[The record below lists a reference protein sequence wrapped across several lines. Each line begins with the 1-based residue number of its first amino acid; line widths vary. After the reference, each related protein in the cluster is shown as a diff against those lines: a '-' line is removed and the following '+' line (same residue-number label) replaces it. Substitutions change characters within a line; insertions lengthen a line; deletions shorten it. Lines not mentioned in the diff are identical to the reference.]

1 MKKIELY
8 KGTIC
13 ENCIQC
19 GLCLEMD
26 DFEEIK
32 VFEGDI
38 FIISDGKFI
47 KTLTADEFK
56 VYYSFLGV
64 LSKNDGK
71 GNHYIYKKQLNFSEL
86 TLELRLKGRTE
97 GSIMTRQSLKSAFD
111 SLVKKKVFRPKTKNG
126 KDEVYYIMETQ
137 SYMFT
142 RMPKETYT
150 AFSKTLSG
158 DALKMFC
165 YIKGNLDNVKSKGG
179 NILYI
184 SRTKIATECGIT
196 NSRGQVGERQLKT
209 VGTILK
215 TLGSFGVIDY
225 AMVKVNVDGKI
236 KSRYEVYGVNTN
248 IKNEKSKVGK

>member
-1 MKKIELY
+1 MKKIEFY

-71 GNHYIYKKQLNFSEL
+71 GKHLVYKKQLNFSEL
-86 TLELRLKGRTE
+86 ALELRLKGRTE

-111 SLVKKKVFRPKTKNG
+111 SLVKKKVFKLAKLN
-126 KDEVYYIMETQ
+126 KDEVYYIMTTQ
-137 SYMFT
+137 NYMFT

-179 NILYI
+179 NVLYI
-184 SRTKIATECGIT
+184 SRTKIASECGIT
-196 NSRGQVGERQLKT
+196 NNKGQVGERQLKT

-248 IKNEKSKVGK
+248 IKKENQK